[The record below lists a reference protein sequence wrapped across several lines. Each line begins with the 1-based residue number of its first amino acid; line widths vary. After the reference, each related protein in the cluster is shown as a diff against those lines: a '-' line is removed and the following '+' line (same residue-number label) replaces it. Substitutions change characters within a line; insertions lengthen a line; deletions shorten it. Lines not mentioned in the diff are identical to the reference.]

1 MVASTFDSTKLH
13 LSELLN
19 DVSSGKL
26 QLPEFQ
32 RGWVWD
38 DNHIRD
44 LIASIA
50 VGFPIGAIMLM
61 ESGGEVRFK
70 ARPVEGVEHAEV
82 EPDHLILD
90 GQQRLT
96 SMYQSLRSGRVVRT
110 RDERKRELERWYY
123 LSINDV
129 LDDNTEVID
138 AVRSIPGDKVTR
150 RNFGR
155 DIKDD
160 YSTPEREYDSFLFPL
175 TKAFDPNPW
184 RQGFLKHHGYQPEVI
199 ETWDAFE
206 SAILDSLKTYQLPVI
221 TLKKQTPREAVCL
234 VFEKVNTGGVALNVF
249 ELLTATFAAEQQGFN
264 LRDDWEARRLRLLE
278 GAGQSRAKS
287 VLGGVQA
294 TDFLQAVTLLATL
307 ERREEERAQG
317 KPDPRAVSCKRRD
330 ILKLTK
336 KDYDRW
342 ADHVESG
349 FVQAARFLHGEHVF
363 DRKFIPYQT
372 QLIPLSALIVSI
384 GPRWQDHG
392 TREKLRRWY
401 WCGVFG
407 ELYGSST
414 ETRFANDLLD
424 VLAWLGDDAELPR
437 TVVDANLSPERL
449 ERLRT
454 RNSAA
459 YRGIYVLL
467 LREGARDWRTGE
479 LSDIQNYHGEAIDI
493 HHVFPRKWCR
503 SNDVPDRISNS
514 IINKTP
520 LTSTTNRIVGGAAP
534 SSYLP
539 SLQER
544 SGAPTASVDR
554 YLDSHLI
561 DPRALR
567 SDDFSAFWD
576 RRKKALL
583 DRIGAVMGKDLQSDA
598 ADELAEDDLADEFDD
613 VA

>member
-1 MVASTFDSTKLH
+1 MPASTFDSTKLN

-19 DVSSGKL
+19 DVASGKL

-44 LIASIA
+44 LIASIT

-61 ESGGEVRFK
+61 ETGGEVRFK
-70 ARPVEGVEHAEV
+70 ARPVEGVETTEE
-82 EPDHLILD
+82 EPEHLILD

-96 SMYQSLRSGRVVRT
+96 SMFQSLRSGKVVRT

-123 LSINDV
+123 LSIRDV
-129 LDDNTEVID
+129 LDGTKELID

-150 RNFGR
+150 KDFGR
-155 DIKDD
+155 KIDED
-160 YSTPEREYDSFLFPL
+160 YSTEEREFEHFLFPL
-175 TKAFDPNPW
+175 TRAFEPNPW
-184 RQGFLKHHGYQPEVI
+184 KRSFLKYHGHDSNVI
-199 ETWDAFE
+199 DMWDAFE
-206 SAILDSLKTYQLPVI
+206 EQVLDSLKTYQLPVI

-249 ELLTATFAAEQQGFN
+249 ELLTATFAAEEAGFN
-264 LRDDWEARRLRLLE
+264 LRDDWEERRARMLE
-278 GAGQSRAKS
+278 GAGQSPAKS

-294 TDFLQAVTLLATL
+294 TDFLQAVTLLATR
-307 ERREEERAQG
+307 ERRETQREAGDAE
-317 KPDPRAVSCKRRD
+317 PPAVSCKRRD

-336 KDYDRW
+336 ADYDRW
-342 ADHVESG
+342 AGVVADA

-372 QLIPLSALIVSI
+372 QLVPLTAII
-384 GPRWQDHG
+384 ATYGDRWQDHG
-392 TREKLRRWY
+392 PREKLRRWY

-414 ETRFANDLLD
+414 ETRFANDLVD
-424 VLAWLGDDAELPR
+424 MLAWLTGDEELPR

-479 LSDIQNYHGEAIDI
+479 LSDIQNYHGESIDI
-493 HHVFPRKWCR
+493 HHVFPRKWCGN
-503 SNDVPDRISNS
+503 NDVPERVANS

-520 LTSTTNRIVGGAAP
+520 LTSTTNRIVGGDAP

-539 SLQER
+539 KLEAK
-544 SGAPTASVDR
+544 SGSAADDVDD
-554 YLDSHLI
+554 YLRSHLI
-561 DPRALR
+561 DPVSLR
-567 SDDFSAFWD
+567 SDEFVQFYEQ
-576 RRKKALL
+576 RKQALL
-583 DRIGAVMGKDLQSDA
+583 TKIGDVMGKGLQSDA
-598 ADELAEDDLADEFDD
+598 TDVFTEDEPADEDDE

>member
-19 DVSSGKL
+19 DVDSGKL

-38 DNHIRD
+38 DSHIRD

-50 VGFPIGAIMLM
+50 MGFPIGAIMLM

-70 ARPVEGVEHAEV
+70 ARPVEGVRNAEQDP
-82 EPDHLILD
+82 EHLILD

-96 SMYQSLRSGRVVRT
+96 SMYQSLRSGSVVRT

-123 LSINDV
+123 LSIKDV
-129 LDDNTEVID
+129 LNDGTEVIE

-150 RNFGR
+150 KNFGR
-155 DIKDD
+155 QIDKD
-160 YSTPEREYDSFLFPL
+160 YSSEDREYENLLFPL
-175 TKAFDPNPW
+175 SRAFDPNPW
-184 RQGFLKHHGYQPEVI
+184 RQGFLKYHGYQPEII

-206 SAILDSLKTYQLPVI
+206 SLILDSLKTYQLPVI

-249 ELLTATFAAEQQGFN
+249 ELLTATFASEEQGFN
-264 LRDDWEARRLRLLE
+264 LRDDWEARRARMLE
-278 GAGQSRAKS
+278 GAGQSPAKS

-294 TDFLQAVTLLATL
+294 TDFLQAVTLLTTREEREL
-307 ERREEERAQG
+307 ERSEG

-336 KDYDRW
+336 QDYDRW
-342 ADHVESG
+342 ADQVEAG
-349 FVQAARFLHGEHVF
+349 FIQAARFLHGEHVF

-372 QLIPLSALIVSI
+372 QLVPLSSLLVSI
-384 GPRWQDHG
+384 GARWQDHG

-414 ETRFANDLLD
+414 ETRFANDMLD
-424 VLAWLGDDAELPR
+424 VLAWLGEDNNLPR

-479 LSDIQNYHGEAIDI
+479 LADIQNYHGESIDI

-503 SNDVPDRISNS
+503 NNEVPDRISNS

-534 SSYLP
+534 SRYLP
-539 SLQER
+539 SLQSR
-544 SGAPTASVDR
+544 SGASGPDVDR
-554 YLDSHLI
+554 YLESHLI
-561 DPRALR
+561 EPMALR
-567 SDDFSAFWD
+567 NDDFPVFWE
-576 RRKKALL
+576 RRKRSLL
-583 DRIGAVMGKDLQSDA
+583 HRIGTVMGKDLQSDA
-598 ADELAEDDLADEFDD
+598 ADELAEDDLADDYDD

>member
-19 DVSSGKL
+19 DVSSGRL

-38 DNHIRD
+38 DRHIRD

-70 ARPVEGVEHAEV
+70 ARPVEGVENAEQ
-82 EPDHLILD
+82 EPEHLILD

-123 LSINDV
+123 LSIDQV
-129 LDDNTEVID
+129 LDDNTDVVD

-150 RNFGR
+150 KNFGR
-155 DIKDD
+155 EIDED
-160 YSTPEREYDSFLFPL
+160 YSTEEKEYASFLFPL
-175 TKAFDPNPW
+175 TRAFDPNPW
-184 RQGFLKHHGYQPEVI
+184 RQGFLRYHSYDPEI
-199 ETWDAFE
+199 IAKWDAFE
-206 SAILDSLKTYQLPVI
+206 SLILDSLKTYQLPVI

-249 ELLTATFAAEQQGFN
+249 ELLTATFAAEEQGFN
-264 LRDDWEARRLRLLE
+264 LRDDWETRRRRMLE
-278 GAGQSRAKS
+278 GAGQSPAKS

-294 TDFLQAVTLLATL
+294 TDFLQAITLLATL
-307 ERREEERAQG
+307 DRRRSDRREG
-317 KPDPRAVSCKRRD
+317 KADPRAVSCKRRD

-342 ADHVESG
+342 AAHVTDG

-372 QLIPLSALIVSI
+372 QLVPLSALIVSI

-424 VLAWLGDDAELPR
+424 VLAWLEDDDVLPR
-437 TVVDANLSPERL
+437 TVIDANLSPERL

-479 LSDIQNYHGEAIDI
+479 TSDIQNYHGEAIDI

-503 SNDVPDRISNS
+503 QNEITDHISNS

-520 LTSTTNRIVGGAAP
+520 LTSTTNRIVGGSAP
-534 SSYLP
+534 SIYLP
-539 SLQER
+539 SLAER
-544 SGAPTASVDR
+544 SGANADDIDR
-554 YLDSHLI
+554 YLLSHLI
-561 DPRALR
+561 APQALR
-567 SDDFSAFWD
+567 SDDFASFWEQ
-576 RRKKALL
+576 RKRALL
-583 DRIGAVMGKDLQSDA
+583 DRIGSVMGKDLQSDTS
-598 ADELAEDDLADEFDD
+598 DELAEDDLADDYDD

>member
-1 MVASTFDSTKLH
+1 MAASTFDSTKLH

-38 DNHIRD
+38 DRHIRD

-70 ARPVEGVEHAEV
+70 ARPVEGVEHAEQ

-123 LSINDV
+123 LSIKDV
-129 LDDNTEVID
+129 LDDSTEVIE

-150 RNFGR
+150 KNFGR
-155 DIKDD
+155 EIDED
-160 YSTPEREYDSFLFPL
+160 YSTEELEYASFLFPL
-175 TKAFDPNPW
+175 TRVFDPNPW
-184 RQGFLKHHGYQPEVI
+184 RQGFQKYHGYQPEVI
-199 ETWDAFE
+199 QIWDEFE
-206 SAILDSLKTYQLPVI
+206 SMILDSLKTYQLPVI

-249 ELLTATFAAEQQGFN
+249 ELLTATFASEEQGFN
-264 LRDDWEARRLRLLE
+264 LRDDWEQRRARLLE
-278 GAGQSRAKS
+278 GAGQARAKS

-294 TDFLQAVTLLATL
+294 TDFLQAITLLSTRD
-307 ERREEERAQG
+307 RRETERNEG
-317 KPDPRAVSCKRRD
+317 KPEPRAISCKRRD
-330 ILKLTK
+330 ILRLTK

-342 ADHVESG
+342 ADEVEKG
-349 FVQAARFLHGEHVF
+349 FIQAARFLHGEHVF

-372 QLIPLSALIVSI
+372 QLVPLTALIVSI
-384 GPRWQDHG
+384 GVRWQDHG

-424 VLAWLGDDAELPR
+424 VLAWLGDEEDLPR
-437 TVVDANLSPERL
+437 TVIDANLSPERL

-479 LSDIQNYHGEAIDI
+479 LSDIQNYHGESIDI

-503 SNDVPDRISNS
+503 NNDVQDRTSNS

-539 SLQER
+539 ALESR
-544 SGAPTASVDR
+544 SGASEADVDA
-554 YLDSHLI
+554 YLNSHLI
-561 DPRALR
+561 DPDSLRA
-567 SDDFSAFWD
+567 DDFAAFWEH
-576 RRKKALL
+576 RKWALL
-583 DRIGAVMGKDLQSDA
+583 ERIGSVMGKDLQSDI
-598 ADELAEDDLADEFDD
+598 ADELAEDDLTDDDDD

>member
-1 MVASTFDSTKLH
+1 MAVSTFDSTKLN

-19 DVSSGKL
+19 DVASGKL

-38 DNHIRD
+38 DTHIRD

-70 ARPVEGVEHAEV
+70 ARPVEGVETTEY
-82 EPDHLILD
+82 EPEHLILD

-96 SMYQSLRSGRVVRT
+96 SMFQSLRSGKVVCT

-123 LSINDV
+123 LSIKDV
-129 LDDNTEVID
+129 LDDSKELID

-150 RNFGR
+150 KDFGR
-155 DIKDD
+155 KIDRD
-160 YSTPEREYDSFLFPL
+160 YSTEEREFEQFLFPL
-175 TKAFDPNPW
+175 TRAFEPNPW
-184 RQGFLKHHGYQPEVI
+184 RQGFLKHHSYEPDII
-199 ETWDAFE
+199 EMWDGFE
-206 SAILDSLKTYQLPVI
+206 EQILDSLKTYQLPVI
-221 TLKKQTPREAVCL
+221 TLKKETPREAVCL

-249 ELLTATFAAEQQGFN
+249 ELLTATFAAEEEGFN
-264 LRDDWEARRLRLLE
+264 LRDDWVQRRAAMME
-278 GAGQSRAKS
+278 GAGQSPAKS

-294 TDFLQAVTLLATL
+294 TDFLQSITLLATRA
-307 ERREEERAQG
+307 RREADRTAGVSE
-317 KPDPRAVSCKRRD
+317 PRAVSCKRRD

-336 KDYDRW
+336 VDYDQW
-342 ADHVESG
+342 AGVVTDA

-363 DRKFIPYQT
+363 DRKFIPYPT
-372 QLIPLSALIVSI
+372 QLVPLSALIASI
-384 GPRWQDHG
+384 GDRWQDHG
-392 TREKLRRWY
+392 PREKLRRWY

-424 VLAWLGDDAELPR
+424 VLAWLDGSEEFPR

-479 LSDIQNYHGEAIDI
+479 LSDIQNYHGESIDI
-493 HHVFPRKWCR
+493 HHIFPRKWSR
-503 SNDVPDRISNS
+503 NNGVPERIANS

-520 LTSTTNRIVGGAAP
+520 LTSTTNRIVGGDAP
-534 SSYLP
+534 SKYLP
-539 SLQER
+539 ALQAK
-544 SGAPTASVDR
+544 SGSSDEAVDA
-554 YLDSHLI
+554 YLNSHLI
-561 DPRALR
+561 NPESLR
-567 SDDFSAFWD
+567 QDRFEGFWEH
-576 RRKKALL
+576 RKQALL
-583 DRIGAVMGKDLQSDA
+583 SKIGEVMGKRLQADA
-598 ADELAEDDLADEFDD
+598 ADELAEDDASDEDD
-613 VA
+613 DIV